1 MPTGYGYVRDSE
13 PLAVDWAA
21 VSKKFTDQL
30 KTQEEQRLATKK
42 DILDKRTEFTKT
54 LLNKP
59 VGQNTALNRIM
70 SGFADQL
77 REYSLTNLDD
87 FKAKNKDLK
96 AYNAWENN
104 AKSGTDL
111 LFEAVESFNTN
122 FDNYAKRA
130 QDGTASQIEVFMHEL
145 TQDYTDFGSVSLDVD
160 PKTGEVIISELG
172 EDGNPTGKTLDVSQ
186 LGYFS
191 KFTRD
196 KYNIDTEVGNIAK
209 GLGTKFL
216 QDSEGNSLKYQG
228 MLYEEIVNN
237 DELMKGLDTE
247 ISALIDEGFELES
260 VLADSLN
267 YSIVT
272 DKTDDETK
280 LFFNQDTNQFEI
292 SETQKKAAFDH
303 VKQKLMNALNID
315 RRDAP
320 KEKPK
325 DRVRETLDL
334 INTVRL
340 SGGKV
345 PPELFTQL
353 LKDKGLTDAQIAATF
368 PDGIEEDAFNELSIN
383 LESLLTGL
391 TPELLQSSQVDNKK
405 NAKTGEANIN
415 KELRKLRSVGITATY
430 DRTNNQITLNKLG
443 GDEKDAAPINIE
455 GQSLTQIYDSILNEI
470 PLYQSIDDIFT
481 LLEFQSATRKRRG
494 QQAPG
499 DIIFNVN

>member
-13 PLAVDWAA
+13 PLAVDWSA

-96 AYNAWENN
+96 AYSAWENN

-320 KEKPK
+320 AEEVLTAEEQQYNLIRKYSFIASYGDEVPQDFIDNLLTKKEQESYKTYKENLPQ
-325 DRVRETLDL
+325 
-334 INTVRL
+334 
-340 SGGKV
+340 GG
-345 PPELFTQL
+345 
-353 LKDKGLTDAQIAATF
+353 GLTDLLSTIGNQINF
-368 PDGIEEDAFNELSIN
+368 SSVKEEGKSEVLPFLQEALKPFGMTVDIAGGGARLTNGVIELSYGDSGTVKVKFKDSFGKIKTDQQMIN
-383 LESLLTGL
+383 DIITAM
-391 TPELLQSSQVDNKK
+391 QVFKPL
-405 NAKTGEANIN
+405 
-415 KELRKLRSVGITATY
+415 KELGYNIM
-430 DRTNNQITLNKLG
+430 I
-443 GDEKDAAPINIE
+443 KDAQPKE
-455 GQSLTQIYDSILNEI
+455 PILN
-470 PLYQSIDDIFT
+470 
-481 LLEFQSATRKRRG
+481 
-494 QQAPG
+494 
-499 DIIFNVN
+499 N

>member
-13 PLAVDWAA
+13 PLAVDWSA

-96 AYNAWENN
+96 AYSAWENN

-320 KEKPK
+320 AEEVLTAEEQQYNLIRKYSFIASYGDEVPQDFIDNLLTKKEQESYKTYKENLPQ
-325 DRVRETLDL
+325 
-334 INTVRL
+334 
-340 SGGKV
+340 GG
-345 PPELFTQL
+345 
-353 LKDKGLTDAQIAATF
+353 GLTDLLSTIGNQINFSSVKEQGKSDVLPFLQEALKPFGMTVDIAGGGARLTN
-368 PDGIEEDAFNELSIN
+368 GVIELSYGDSGTVKVKFKDSFGKIKTDQQMIN
-383 LESLLTGL
+383 DIITAM
-391 TPELLQSSQVDNKK
+391 QVFKPL
-405 NAKTGEANIN
+405 
-415 KELRKLRSVGITATY
+415 KELGYNIM
-430 DRTNNQITLNKLG
+430 I
-443 GDEKDAAPINIE
+443 KDAQPTE
-455 GQSLTQIYDSILNEI
+455 PILN
-470 PLYQSIDDIFT
+470 
-481 LLEFQSATRKRRG
+481 
-494 QQAPG
+494 
-499 DIIFNVN
+499 N

>member
-13 PLAVDWAA
+13 PLAVDWSA

-96 AYNAWENN
+96 AYSAWENN

-320 KEKPK
+320 AEEVLTAEEQQYNLIRKYSFIASYGDEVPQDFIDNLLTKKEQESYKTYKENLPQ
-325 DRVRETLDL
+325 
-334 INTVRL
+334 
-340 SGGKV
+340 GG
-345 PPELFTQL
+345 
-353 LKDKGLTDAQIAATF
+353 GLTDLLSTIGNQINFSSVKEEGKSEVLPFLQEALKPFGMTVEISGGGARLTN
-368 PDGIEEDAFNELSIN
+368 GIIQLSYGDSGTVKVKFKDSFGKIKTDQQMIN
-383 LESLLTGL
+383 DIITAM
-391 TPELLQSSQVDNKK
+391 QVFKPL
-405 NAKTGEANIN
+405 
-415 KELRKLRSVGITATY
+415 KELGYNIM
-430 DRTNNQITLNKLG
+430 I
-443 GDEKDAAPINIE
+443 KDAQPKE
-455 GQSLTQIYDSILNEI
+455 PILN
-470 PLYQSIDDIFT
+470 
-481 LLEFQSATRKRRG
+481 
-494 QQAPG
+494 
-499 DIIFNVN
+499 N

>member
-13 PLAVDWAA
+13 PLAVDWSA

-42 DILDKRTEFTKT
+42 DILDKRTEFTQT

-96 AYNAWENN
+96 AYSAWENN

-320 KEKPK
+320 AEEVLTAEEQQYNLIRKYSFIASYGDEVPQDFIDNLLTKKEQESYKTYKENLPQ
-325 DRVRETLDL
+325 
-334 INTVRL
+334 
-340 SGGKV
+340 GG
-345 PPELFTQL
+345 
-353 LKDKGLTDAQIAATF
+353 GLTDLLSTIGNQINFSSVKEEGKSEVLPFLQEALKPFGMTVEISGGGARLTN
-368 PDGIEEDAFNELSIN
+368 GIIQLSYGDSGTVNVEFKDSFGKIKTDQQMIN
-383 LESLLTGL
+383 DIITAM
-391 TPELLQSSQVDNKK
+391 QVFKPL
-405 NAKTGEANIN
+405 
-415 KELRKLRSVGITATY
+415 KELGYNIM
-430 DRTNNQITLNKLG
+430 I
-443 GDEKDAAPINIE
+443 KDAQPKE
-455 GQSLTQIYDSILNEI
+455 PILN
-470 PLYQSIDDIFT
+470 
-481 LLEFQSATRKRRG
+481 
-494 QQAPG
+494 
-499 DIIFNVN
+499 N

>member
-13 PLAVDWAA
+13 PLAVDWSA

-96 AYNAWENN
+96 AYSAWENN

-320 KEKPK
+320 AEEVLTAEEQQYNLIRKYSFIASYGDEVPQDFIDNLLTKKEQESYKTYKENLPQ
-325 DRVRETLDL
+325 
-334 INTVRL
+334 
-340 SGGKV
+340 GG
-345 PPELFTQL
+345 
-353 LKDKGLTDAQIAATF
+353 GLTDLLSTIGNQINFSSVKEEGKSEVLPFLQEALKPFGMTVEISGGGARLTN
-368 PDGIEEDAFNELSIN
+368 GIIQLSYGDSGTVNVEFKDSFGKIKTDQQMIN
-383 LESLLTGL
+383 DIITAM
-391 TPELLQSSQVDNKK
+391 QVFKPL
-405 NAKTGEANIN
+405 
-415 KELRKLRSVGITATY
+415 KELGYNIM
-430 DRTNNQITLNKLG
+430 I
-443 GDEKDAAPINIE
+443 KDAQPKE
-455 GQSLTQIYDSILNEI
+455 PILN
-470 PLYQSIDDIFT
+470 
-481 LLEFQSATRKRRG
+481 
-494 QQAPG
+494 
-499 DIIFNVN
+499 N

>member
-13 PLAVDWAA
+13 PLAVDWSA

-104 AKSGTDL
+104 AKSGTEL

-196 KYNIDTEVGNIAK
+196 KYNIDTEVSNIAK

-315 RRDAP
+315 RREP
-320 KEKPK
+320 KAEDEPTPQEIQTNLIRKFDFVARNK
-325 DRVRETLDL
+325 DK
-334 INTVRL
+334 I
-340 SGGKV
+340 
-345 PPELFTQL
+345 PPEY
-353 LKDKGLTDAQIAATF
+353 
-368 PDGIEEDAFNELSIN
+368 IN
-383 LESLLTGL
+383 QVL
-391 TPELLQSSQVDNKK
+391 TPEEQVQFTKYIEDSGVDENTLGNVLEQVTTFVDFTNLKEGETGNYKK
-405 NAKTGEANIN
+405 RAINFLNNVGETFGFTFNTQGNVGNNLTGRGAISIQFGDDTQ
-415 KELRKLRSVGITATY
+415 KVSLRKSDGTLKSDQELLNDVVLKMYQFKPLKTLVT
-430 DRTNNQITLNKLG
+430 DITLRASQPQGSKLL
-443 GDEKDAAPINIE
+443 D
-455 GQSLTQIYDSILNEI
+455 
-470 PLYQSIDDIFT
+470 
-481 LLEFQSATRKRRG
+481 
-494 QQAPG
+494 
-499 DIIFNVN
+499 

>member
-1 MPTGYGYVRDSE
+1 
-13 PLAVDWAA
+13 
-21 VSKKFTDQL
+21 
-30 KTQEEQRLATKK
+30 
-42 DILDKRTEFTKT
+42 
-54 LLNKP
+54 
-59 VGQNTALNRIM
+59 
-70 SGFADQL
+70 
-77 REYSLTNLDD
+77 
-87 FKAKNKDLK
+87 
-96 AYNAWENN
+96 
-104 AKSGTDL
+104 
-111 LFEAVESFNTN
+111 
-122 FDNYAKRA
+122 
-130 QDGTASQIEVFMHEL
+130 MHEL

-320 KEKPK
+320 AEEVLTAEEQQYNLIRKYSFIASYGDEVPQDFIDNLLTKKEQESYKTYKENLPQ
-325 DRVRETLDL
+325 
-334 INTVRL
+334 
-340 SGGKV
+340 GG
-345 PPELFTQL
+345 
-353 LKDKGLTDAQIAATF
+353 GLTDLLSTIGNQINFSSVKEEGKSEVLPFLQEALKPFGMTVEISGGGARLTN
-368 PDGIEEDAFNELSIN
+368 GIIQLSYGDSGTVNVEFKDSFGKIKTDQQMIN
-383 LESLLTGL
+383 DIITAM
-391 TPELLQSSQVDNKK
+391 QVFKPL
-405 NAKTGEANIN
+405 
-415 KELRKLRSVGITATY
+415 KELGYNIM
-430 DRTNNQITLNKLG
+430 I
-443 GDEKDAAPINIE
+443 KDAQPKE
-455 GQSLTQIYDSILNEI
+455 PILN
-470 PLYQSIDDIFT
+470 
-481 LLEFQSATRKRRG
+481 
-494 QQAPG
+494 
-499 DIIFNVN
+499 N